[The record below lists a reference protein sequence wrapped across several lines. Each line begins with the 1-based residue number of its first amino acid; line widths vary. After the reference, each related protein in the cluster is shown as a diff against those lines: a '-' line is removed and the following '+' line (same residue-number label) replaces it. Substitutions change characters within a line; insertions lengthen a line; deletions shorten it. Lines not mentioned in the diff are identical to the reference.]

1 VYQAQFSTVALDLD
15 KAAFV
20 SLLRAWRG
28 ARDQGLATMPAMAKL
43 APGQDGAILAPVID
57 SLAHLFELALGR
69 PLCIGRDEML
79 SPDEH
84 LLLDAIDRQGCRSD
98 WAGEGV
104 SGTLIGAI
112 RSARVMLAL
121 ATRREAPRAKLRS

>member
-1 VYQAQFSTVALDLD
+1 MYQAQFSAVALDLD

-43 APGQDGAILAPVID
+43 APGQDGAILSPVID
-57 SLAHLFELALGR
+57 SLARLFELALGR
-69 PLCIGRDEML
+69 PLGIGRDEML
-79 SPDEH
+79 SADEH
-84 LLLDAIDRQGCRSD
+84 LLLDAIGRQGCRPD

-104 SGTLIGAI
+104 SATLTGAI
-112 RSARVMLAL
+112 RSARIMLAL
-121 ATRREAPRAKLRS
+121 ATRREVPRTKLRP

>member
-1 VYQAQFSTVALDLD
+1 MYQAQFSTVALDLD